1 MSKTGR
7 RRKAGE
13 RYPSGELKPPGP
25 PPAQIK
31 RMVAMAA
38 RGAADVLLA
47 TQLGWLRL
55 EHVITDA
62 QASAGVSFA
71 TLVGQHDAVLGL
83 SHRSARSP
91 SYELGF
97 AGVRSWS
104 APEADSE
111 RVATL
116 RRRHDAAVACLQ
128 EAGPRVEN
136 VVRTV
141 CIDDRVPDWVD
152 RPLLLRGL
160 DALARHFGVTRA
172 GVRTPT

>member
-1 MSKTGR
+1 MSKPGR
-7 RRKAGE
+7 KRKAGE
-13 RYPSGELKPPGP
+13 RYPSGQIKPPGP

-83 SHRSARSP
+83 QRRAASSP

-97 AGVRSWS
+97 AGVRSWNS
-104 APEADSE
+104 PEADAE

-116 RRRHDAAVACLQ
+116 RRRYDAAVACLQ
-128 EAGPRVEN
+128 EAGPRVEQ
-136 VVRTV
+136 VVRAV
-141 CIDDRVPDWVD
+141 CTDDRVPDWVD

-160 DALARHFGVTRA
+160 DALARHFGVTQA
-172 GVRTPT
+172 GVRK

>member
-1 MSKTGR
+1 
-7 RRKAGE
+7 
-13 RYPSGELKPPGP
+13 
-25 PPAQIK
+25 
-31 RMVAMAA
+31 MVAMAA

-62 QASAGVSFA
+62 QAAAGVSFA

-91 SYELGF
+91 SYDWALP
-97 AGVRSWS
+97 AS
-104 APEADSE
+104 APGARRRPTLE

-128 EAGPRVEN
+128 ESGPRVEN
-136 VVRTV
+136 VVRAV
-141 CIDDRVPDWVD
+141 CIDDRVPDWVV

-160 DALARHFGVTRA
+160 DALARHFGMTRA
-172 GVRTPT
+172 GVRTPA